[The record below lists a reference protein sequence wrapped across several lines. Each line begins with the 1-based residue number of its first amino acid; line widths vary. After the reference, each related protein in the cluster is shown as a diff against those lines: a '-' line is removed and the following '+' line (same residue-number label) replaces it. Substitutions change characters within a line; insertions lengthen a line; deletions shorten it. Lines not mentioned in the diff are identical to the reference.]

1 MKICQ
6 KAYKIC
12 LIGFKLLPNTKLS
25 VENCQIT
32 FNTSPKWRNFAKS
45 GHTANLQKSCETWRL
60 TLQSIG
66 KMTQADDRSMF
77 EDLKNWI
84 ISRLVPTSFKTT
96 SKNILT
102 SSKLSSS
109 SSSRCKFDVGRNFFY
124 FIKIR
129 SNLFS
134 IAADFDKKIVFN
146 FWCFIQK
153 RPAVDMPGSAVT
165 TFVCLHQRGLF
176 SCPYTRE
183 LLIVT
188 PVPYSR
194 FCFVK
199 CLPKPRTKF

>member
-1 MKICQ
+1 MTKFRQIWSHCELTKIMWNMKTDFAEHRKDDSSWRPINVWR
-6 KAYKIC
+6 
-12 LIGFKLLPNTKLS
+12 FKKL
-25 VENCQIT
+25 NYIT
-32 FNTSPKWRNFAKS
+32 FSPNKFQNDVEEHLDVVEVVVVVIAAVQIWRRAQ
-45 GHTANLQKSCETWRL
+45 L
-60 TLQSIG
+60 
-66 KMTQADDRSMF
+66 
-77 EDLKNWI
+77 
-84 ISRLVPTSFKTT
+84 
-96 SKNILT
+96 
-102 SSKLSSS
+102 
-109 SSSRCKFDVGRNFFY
+109 FY

-134 IAADFDKKIVFN
+134 IVADFDKKIVFN

-194 FCFVK
+194 FCLWNVYLNQGQNF
-199 CLPKPRTKF
+199 